1 MQPLVCPEQSDLGE
15 ALPTHGAVVRLLSAV
30 GSLVFFEVLES
41 QEAPVT
47 LGAVVRPLC
56 CVNQAVLVEV
66 AGGVEGL
73 AAVMAVVRWLTGGG
87 GGVDYSGLVDSA
99 VRVQYPRADKTHP
112 TVGAVQRGVVGLLG
126 LFLLFLWLCLFLL
139 WLLLRFF

>member
-73 AAVMAVVRWLTGGG
+73 AAVMAVVRRLTGG

-112 TVGAVQRGVVGLLG
+112 TVGAVQRGVVGFLG
-126 LFLLFLWLCLFLL
+126 LFLL

>member
-1 MQPLVCPEQSDLGE
+1 MQPLVCPEQSDFGE
-15 ALPTHGAVVRLLSAV
+15 ALPTHGAVVRLLSTV

-73 AAVMAVVRWLTGGG
+73 AAVMAVVRRLTGG

-112 TVGAVQRGVVGLLG
+112 TVGAVQRGVVGFLG
-126 LFLLFLWLCLFLL
+126 LFLL

>member
-15 ALPTHGAVVRLLSAV
+15 ALPTHGAVVRLLSTV

-73 AAVMAVVRWLTGGG
+73 AAVMAVVRRLTGG

-112 TVGAVQRGVVGLLG
+112 TVGAVQRGVVGFLG
-126 LFLLFLWLCLFLL
+126 LFLL

>member
-15 ALPTHGAVVRLLSAV
+15 ALPTRGAVVRLLSAV
-30 GSLVFFEVLES
+30 GSLVLFEVLES
-41 QEAPVT
+41 QEAPVA
-47 LGAVVRPLC
+47 LGTVVRPLC
-56 CVNQAVLVEV
+56 CVNQAVLFEV

-73 AAVMAVVRWLTGGG
+73 AAVMAVVRRLTGG

-112 TVGAVQRGVVGLLG
+112 TVGAVQRGVVGFLG
-126 LFLLFLWLCLFLL
+126 LFWPFLWSRLFLL
-139 WLLLRFF
+139 SLLFF

>member
-1 MQPLVCPEQSDLGE
+1 MQPLVCPEQSDFGE

-73 AAVMAVVRWLTGGG
+73 AAVMAVVRRLTGG

-112 TVGAVQRGVVGLLG
+112 TVGAVQRGVVGFLG
-126 LFLLFLWLCLFLL
+126 LFLL